1 MFGYDLECLSKCCWL
16 FAPATKGVPNVLAY
30 CIDGVVVVVVV
41 ALDEDELDE
50 LDEDEVELDEPSHT
64 GICMF
69 SPCRLKNVCLHF
81 GHTGTSGGGG
91 VVFLLFLDCVTV
103 GIPKHFPILFLSRVL
118 SF

>member
-1 MFGYDLECLSKCCWL
+1 MFGYVLECLSKCCWL
-16 FAPATKGVPNVLAY
+16 FAPATKGVPNILAY

-41 ALDEDELDE
+41 ALD
-50 LDEDEVELDEPSHT
+50 ELDEPSHT

-81 GHTGTSGGGG
+81 GHVGTSGGGG
-91 VVFLLFLDCVTV
+91 GGWGMVVFLRFLDGGTV